1 MTGLM
6 RELGPLFPE
15 ILMTVLTLS
24 VFLAGLAVKKKSI
37 MAFLSILGAAAAAY
51 AIPIS
56 AGTAFNG
63 MFISDGYGMFF
74 KYIFMLNISLT
85 ALMSID
91 YSAVD
96 ERHSGE
102 YYSLVLLASIGMML
116 MASAGDLIVLY
127 LGLELM
133 SLSTYVLT
141 GFLRHNLKSNEAS
154 LKYFLLGTFATAILL
169 YGIAMIYGLT
179 GTTNLKAVADY
190 IAKNG
195 LAANPVILLAVISVT
210 AAFSFKI
217 AAAPFHMWAPDAYE
231 GAPTP
236 ITAFMSIGPKA
247 AAFAAFGRVLF
258 DALGSA
264 RMDWGTI
271 LIAIAI
277 VTIVVGN
284 MLALA
289 QTNIKRMLAYS
300 SIAHAGYMLLGIIPG
315 TKEGMDAMMTYML
328 IYAFMNMG
336 AFAVVIALG
345 KEEIKSYEG
354 IARRH
359 PFISAAMLVFMF
371 SLAGIPPTAG
381 FIGKLSLFMAV
392 IKAGYAWLAVIA
404 VIFSAVSAYYYLR
417 VVVNMYMKETEEE
430 AAIASSPSL
439 GIAILI
445 TVLMVFI
452 IGIMPSPFLNL

>member
-1 MTGLM
+1 MSELM

-179 GTTNLKAVADY
+179 GATNLKAVADY

-195 LAANPVILLAVISVT
+195 LAANPVMLLAVISVT

-236 ITAFMSIGPKA
+236 ITAFMSIGPKT

-277 VTIVVGN
+277 ATIVVGN
-284 MLALA
+284 MFALA

-300 SIAHAGYMLLGIIPG
+300 SIAHAGYMLMGIIPG

-345 KEEIKSYEG
+345 KEEIKSYDG

-359 PFISAAMLVFMF
+359 PLISAAMLVFMF

-430 AAIASSPSL
+430 AVIASSPSL

-445 TVLMVFI
+445 IVLMVFI